1 MLHAFLRGLESRLGM
16 FLFSTQ
22 AGATKMKEKLKIM
35 SFLEESIGNQNQQ
48 LKRLKLIKTPKTK

>member
-35 SFLEESIGNQNQQ
+35 SFLEESIGN
-48 LKRLKLIKTPKTK
+48 RTSS